1 MRAGFSEALTRLR
14 QRPGAWGAV
23 PEETRA
29 ALARGEAVLEDLAP
43 GAAHAATTV
52 RFKQGQSA
60 KKILDFPKGERPAPE
75 TYLEPDYIQEHL
87 DKFREGASCLIFES
101 AINEYNQIG
110 RNDGLFVLPAREM
123 DRLLEQARGDVRVIE
138 NALGIQKNLWRK
150 NLSKGDR
157 LLRIDFIP
165 TKDSNLRIPDGNEI
179 GADMLLWR
187 PGGKTEGG
195 LDEAVINP
203 IRKNYKRTE
212 LNVK

>member
-1 MRAGFSEALTRLR
+1 
-14 QRPGAWGAV
+14 
-23 PEETRA
+23 
-29 ALARGEAVLEDLAP
+29 
-43 GAAHAATTV
+43 
-52 RFKQGQSA
+52 
-60 KKILDFPKGERPAPE
+60 
-75 TYLEPDYIQEHL
+75 
-87 DKFREGASCLIFES
+87 
-101 AINEYNQIG
+101 
-110 RNDGLFVLPAREM
+110 M
-123 DRLLEQARGDVRVIE
+123 DRLLEQTRGDVRVIE

>member
-1 MRAGFSEALTRLR
+1 MTDYSSSR
-14 QRPGAWGAV
+14 QGRWIACSSRPVGM
-23 PEETRA
+23 
-29 ALARGEAVLEDLAP
+29 
-43 GAAHAATTV
+43 
-52 RFKQGQSA
+52 
-60 KKILDFPKGERPAPE
+60 
-75 TYLEPDYIQEHL
+75 
-87 DKFREGASCLIFES
+87 
-101 AINEYNQIG
+101 
-110 RNDGLFVLPAREM
+110 FVLSKMLWASK
-123 DRLLEQARGDVRVIE
+123 
-138 NALGIQKNLWRK
+138 KNLWRK

-179 GADMLLWR
+179 GADMLLRR